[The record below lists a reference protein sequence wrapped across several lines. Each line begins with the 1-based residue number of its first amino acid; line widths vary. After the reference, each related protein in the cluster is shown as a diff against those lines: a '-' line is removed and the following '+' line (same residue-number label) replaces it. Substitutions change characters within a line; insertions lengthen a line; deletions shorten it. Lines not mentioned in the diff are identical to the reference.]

1 MKNEGDTR
9 IHEANASI
17 FTVTFLAHLDKH
29 GYVFVF
35 LFLASAQDNVFLK
48 NKKQLESLPCE
59 KNNKIHSNVSIAM

>member
-35 LFLASAQDNVFLK
+35 LFLASAQDNVFFKIK
-48 NKKQLESLPCE
+48 NSSRVYLVKKIT
-59 KNNKIHSNVSIAM
+59 KFTVM